1 MTASFPLE
9 VIDLWNLVHSY
20 FVLNS
25 QKSRDDVNNALVLPS
40 ATMYITY
47 LLWQYGLWSFQTE
60 GTKLARFLPKNQPTQ
75 RKLLNFENWIKL
87 MGVSEVFKNQSFK
100 NQLFSS
106 THSPN

>member
-40 ATMYITY
+40 ATKYITY
-47 LLWQYGLWSFQTE
+47 LYIGTYLALKCVECILVRFQD
-60 GTKLARFLPKNQPTQ
+60 LPFQI
-75 RKLLNFENWIKL
+75 R
-87 MGVSEVFKNQSFK
+87 
-100 NQLFSS
+100 
-106 THSPN
+106 